1 MATFISSPL
10 FLSFLVS
17 SKHFIGKTR
26 EQEQERVD
34 KELAN
39 VRLAFATGKT
49 SPYDKK
55 KYVWKLVYI
64 NMMGYDV
71 DFGQME
77 MISLVSSPTYAEKLV
92 GYMSTSVMLRNT
104 DPQVTLVVQSIKSDL
119 QSTQDPIQCLA
130 LCAIA
135 NIGGKELAEAVAT
148 DVQRIL
154 FSRSI
159 FPVVRKKAALCL
171 LRLSRIS
178 RELFP
183 PEEWGKK
190 LTPLLEDK
198 NMGVVLSVVTLI
210 LGLAERDPQAY
221 ENCTGHLLVIMT
233 RLAIQKQV
241 NEDYMYHTVACPWL
255 QVRILRLIQC
265 FPIPAMDAMRTRLND
280 LLLHIMN
287 KTEVTKS
294 VNRNNAEHCI
304 LFEAINL
311 VMKQGELSL
320 PDLRAKSVAHL
331 SKFINIREPN
341 IRYLGLETLSRLTQ
355 IEGTGDAIRKMEST
369 IFFSLKDADISI
381 RRRALDLLFCM
392 CNRDA
397 AASVVKELLSSL
409 SLADWQ
415 IKDEMVLKTA
425 ILAERFAPDLFWY
438 VDTII
443 SLISIAGDHVADDVW
458 HRLVQIVT
466 NNENLHKYAAS
477 KLYHALEPVTA
488 HETAIKVGGYI
499 LGEFGHMLNESDL
512 EDGPAIAGAQQF
524 AALHQHFTKC
534 TNATKC
540 ILLSSY
546 CKMQNLYPEL
556 LPAIK
561 PIFEAHTTVIDSELQ
576 QRAVEYLHL
585 PDLPENVSTAVL
597 DVMPPFPDRD
607 SVLEA
612 KLRKAQEENQDKDAW
627 GVHEKVEKTEEED
640 DAGGNEGESGDVYDT
655 ESSANVPSA
664 NSAAPPRAPAGGLDD
679 LLGLA
684 SPAPAPAP
692 PAESVPVT
700 RRITIDTGSTPDQ
713 LQKWLNA
720 LYVKPSGVLFEDSFV
735 QVGVKQKYSDGG
747 GSITLFIGNKSAST
761 PFVALRVRVPEKE
774 GIKVTVPSDVST
786 TVPPK
791 AQVQIALTV
800 ELFKPFSDPPALQ
813 LSFISEPG
821 TGHAYLLSL
830 PLSLSQFCEP
840 SLMEGADFR
849 TKWGQLAGPPRDVNG
864 VIKPAS
870 GESVVSLETSKRAL
884 VFLNM
889 ADVAAN
895 APGATG
901 SSVMRTK
908 SINAQGVQVSVPCF
922 VMCIPDPNNAQF
934 KVAIR
939 TPVESLSKSLM
950 TTLQTSLGA
959 L

>member
-1 MATFISSPL
+1 MYVIFSSPL
-10 FLSFLVS
+10 FHSFLVS
-17 SKHFIGKTR
+17 SKHFLGKTR

-627 GVHEKVEKTEEED
+627 GVHEKVEKTEEDD

>member
-1 MATFISSPL
+1 
-10 FLSFLVS
+10 
-17 SKHFIGKTR
+17 
-26 EQEQERVD
+26 
-34 KELAN
+34 
-39 VRLAFATGKT
+39 
-49 SPYDKK
+49 
-55 KYVWKLVYI
+55 
-64 NMMGYDV
+64 MMGYDV

-135 NIGGKELAEAVAT
+135 NIGGKELAEAVAI

-183 PEEWGKK
+183 SEEWGKK

-397 AASVVKELLSSL
+397 AASVVRELLSSL

-556 LPAIK
+556 LPAIR

-585 PDLPENVSTAVL
+585 PDLPESVSTAVL

-627 GVHEKVEKTEEED
+627 GVHEKVEKVEGGEEE
-640 DAGGNEGESGDVYDT
+640 GSGDGQND
-655 ESSANVPSA
+655 EGDNDDANVPSSS
-664 NSAAPPRAPAGGLDD
+664 SAAPPRAPASGGLDD

-692 PAESVPVT
+692 SAESVPVT
-700 RRITIDTGSTPDQ
+700 RRITIDTGSTPEQ
-713 LQKWLNA
+713 LQKWLQA
-720 LYVKPSGVLFEDSFV
+720 LFVKPSGVLFEDSFV
-735 QVGVKQKYSDGG
+735 QVGVKQKYTDGAG
-747 GSITLFIGNKSAST
+747 TLTLFIGNKSAST
-761 PFVALRVRVPEKE
+761 PFVALRVRVPEKD
-774 GIKVTVPSDVST
+774 GIKVTVPADVATS
-786 TVPPK
+786 VPPK
-791 AQVQIALTV
+791 AQVQIPLTA
-800 ELFKPFSDPPALQ
+800 EFFKPFSEPPALQ

-821 TGHAYLLSL
+821 TGHAYLLNL
-830 PLSLSQFCEP
+830 PLSMSQFCEP
-840 SLMEGADFR
+840 NMMEGADFR
-849 TKWGQLAGPPRDVNG
+849 TKWGQLAGAPRDVNG
-864 VIKPAS
+864 VIKPVS
-870 GESVVSLETSKRAL
+870 GESAVSMDSAKRSL
-884 VFLNM
+884 LFLNM

-901 SSVMRTK
+901 ASLMKTK
-908 SINAQGVQVSVPCF
+908 SFNAQGVQVSVPCF

-939 TPVESLSKSLM
+939 TPVESVSKSLM
-950 TTLQTSLGA
+950 QTLQQSLGA